1 MFHLASAAGFGAP
14 RGCPLGHCPLGPR
27 PPRPCS
33 AAPPGAPAGG
43 PPPAPPPP
51 PAGPPPARPP
61 PPASRPR
68 RSTRCTGGRSRS
80 APARVHR
87 ARRLDE
93 TAILYAAIHPRAIAP
108 QLRFQFEVAGLPAL
122 PDQVD
127 RAGRFLARGL
137 YRNRAVLHM
146 PQGHVAV
153 PALQA
158 AAIEHG
164 SPSRVVGKIDWV
176 RLREA
181 GGAAPLG
188 R

>member
-14 RGCPLGHCPLGPR
+14 RGCPLGHCPFGPR
-27 PPRPCS
+27 PPRPCP

-43 PPPAPPPP
+43 PPPPPHPAPP
-51 PAGPPPARPP
+51 
-61 PPASRPR
+61 PR

-146 PQGHVAV
+146 PQVHVAV

-164 SPSRVVGKIDWV
+164 SPSRLVGKIDRV